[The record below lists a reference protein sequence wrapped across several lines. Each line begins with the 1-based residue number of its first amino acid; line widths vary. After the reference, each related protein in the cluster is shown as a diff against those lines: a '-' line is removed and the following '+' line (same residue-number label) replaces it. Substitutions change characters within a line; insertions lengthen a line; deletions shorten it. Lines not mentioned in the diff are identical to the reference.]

1 MQMIKF
7 LLLASSFLISYL
19 FSSTQLQFSNDKKIE
34 IDSVATL
41 RIAVVGDL
49 MCHSPQFNY
58 AKVSKD
64 SFDFNP
70 VYRYIKESLENA
82 DFTFGNLE
90 TVIGEMGS
98 VYLGYPRFK
107 SPKDYVTALAN
118 NGFDFLCFANNH
130 TLDQAEKGILNTI
143 QTLNENSIGYT
154 GAFNSQSDRDSI
166 RILNLNGIKIAL
178 LAYSYGTNGNVI
190 PKGKEYLI
198 NLIDYNLIEKD
209 ILSAKQSSAEIV
221 LVNFHFGNEYQRFPS
236 DYQKEVVKKTI
247 EFGADLITAS
257 HPHVIQPIEFYKTN
271 GATLDSAVVAYS
283 LGNFISNQRKRYTD
297 AGVILYLNLEKNL
310 NTKKIE
316 LKSVEY
322 LPTWVFKG
330 KTDFGNEFII
340 LPLSKDIDSL
350 KFNFISDSDKARM
363 KQALTDT
370 QEIITVYT
378 KGIKLAE

>member
-1 MQMIKF
+1 MQMIKI
-7 LLLASSFLISYL
+7 LLLITSFLISYL
-19 FSSTQLQFSNDKKIE
+19 FSPTQKQFSIDKKIE

-70 VYRYIKESLENA
+70 VYRYIKQSLENA

-90 TVIGEMGS
+90 TVIGEKGS
-98 VYLGYPRFK
+98 IYLGYPRFK

-130 TLDQAEKGILNTI
+130 TLDQSERGVLNTI
-143 QTLNENSIGYT
+143 QALNEKNIGYT
-154 GAFNSQSDRDSI
+154 GAFTSQSDRDSI
-166 RILNLNGIKIAL
+166 RILNLKGINIAL
-178 LAYSYGTNGNVI
+178 LAYSYGTNGSVI
-190 PKGKEYLI
+190 PKGKDYLI

-209 ILSAKQSSAEIV
+209 IRSAKQSGAEIV
-221 LVNFHFGNEYQRFPS
+221 LVNFHFGIEYQRFPS
-236 DYQKEVVKKTI
+236 DYQKEVVEKTI
-247 EFGADLITAS
+247 EYGADLITAS

-271 GATLDSAVVAYS
+271 SATLDSAVVAYS

-310 NTKKIE
+310 NTKRIV
-316 LKSVEY
+316 LKSVQY
-322 LPTWVFKG
+322 LPNWVFKG

-340 LPLSKDIDSL
+340 LPLSNDLDSL
-350 KFNFISDSDKARM
+350 NLNFLSDSDKTKM

-370 QEIITVYT
+370 QEIITAFT

>member
-1 MQMIKF
+1 MQMIKI
-7 LLLASSFLISYL
+7 LLLITSFLISYL
-19 FSSTQLQFSNDKKIE
+19 FSLSQIQSSFENKIE
-34 IDSVATL
+34 IDSVVVVK
-41 RIAVVGDL
+41 IAVVGDL

-90 TVIGEMGS
+90 TVIGEKGS
-98 VYLGYPRFK
+98 TYLGYPRFK
-107 SPKDYVTALAN
+107 SPKDYVTALAQ
-118 NGFDFLCFANNH
+118 NGFDFLCIANNH
-130 TLDQAEKGILNTI
+130 TLDQGEQGVLNTI
-143 QTLNENSIGYT
+143 RTLNENNIGYT

-166 RILNLNGIKIAL
+166 RILKLNGIKIAL
-178 LAYSYGTNGNVI
+178 LAYSYGTNGSVI
-190 PKGKEYLI
+190 PKGKDYLI

-209 ILSAKQSSAEIV
+209 IHTAKQYGAEIV

-271 GATLDSAVVAYS
+271 GATLDSGIAAYS
-283 LGNFISNQRKRYTD
+283 LGNFISNQRQRYTD
-297 AGVILYLNLEKNL
+297 AGVILYLILEKNL
-310 NTKKIE
+310 NTKKIA

-330 KTDFGNEFII
+330 KTEFGNEFLI
-340 LPLSKDIDSL
+340 LPLQKNFDS
-350 KFNFISDSDKARM
+350 FNFLSQTDKAKM
-363 KQALTDT
+363 KQSLIDT
-370 QEIITVYT
+370 EEIITAYT
-378 KGIKLAE
+378 KNVKLAEY

>member
-1 MQMIKF
+1 MQMIKI
-7 LLLASSFLISYL
+7 LLLITSFLISYL
-19 FSSTQLQFSNDKKIE
+19 FSLSQIQSSFDNKIE
-34 IDSVATL
+34 IDSVVVVK
-41 RIAVVGDL
+41 IAVVGDL

-70 VYRYIKESLENA
+70 VYRYIKENLENA

-90 TVIGEMGS
+90 TVIGEKGS
-98 VYLGYPRFK
+98 TYLGYPRFK
-107 SPKDYVTALAN
+107 SPKDYVTALAQ

-130 TLDQAEKGILNTI
+130 TLDQGEQGVLNTI
-143 QTLNENSIGYT
+143 RTLNENNIGYT

-166 RILNLNGIKIAL
+166 RILKLNGIKIAL
-178 LAYSYGTNGNVI
+178 LAYSYGTNGSVI
-190 PKGKEYLI
+190 PKGKDYLI

-209 ILSAKQSSAEIV
+209 IHSAKQNGAEIV

-271 GATLDSAVVAYS
+271 GATLDSGIAAYS
-283 LGNFISNQRKRYTD
+283 LGNFISNQRQRYTD
-297 AGVILYLNLEKNL
+297 AGVILYLILEKNL
-310 NTKKIE
+310 NTKKIA

-330 KTDFGNEFII
+330 KTEFGNEFLI
-340 LPLSKDIDSL
+340 LPLQKNFDS
-350 KFNFISDSDKARM
+350 FNFLSQTDKAKM
-363 KQALTDT
+363 KQALIDT
-370 QEIITVYT
+370 EEIITAYT
-378 KGIKLAE
+378 KNVKLAEY

>member
-1 MQMIKF
+1 MQMIKI
-7 LLLASSFLISYL
+7 LLLITSFLISYL
-19 FSSTQLQFSNDKKIE
+19 FSLSQIQSSFDNKIE
-34 IDSVATL
+34 IDSVVVV

-70 VYRYIKESLENA
+70 VYRYIKENLENA

-90 TVIGEMGS
+90 TVIGEKGS
-98 VYLGYPRFK
+98 TYLGYPRFK
-107 SPKDYVTALAN
+107 SPKDYVTALAQ

-130 TLDQAEKGILNTI
+130 TLDQGEQGVLNTI
-143 QTLNENSIGYT
+143 RTLNENNIGYT

-166 RILNLNGIKIAL
+166 RILKLNGIKIAL
-178 LAYSYGTNGNVI
+178 LAYSYGTNGSVI
-190 PKGKEYLI
+190 PKGKDYLI

-209 ILSAKQSSAEIV
+209 IHTAKQYGAEIV

-271 GATLDSAVVAYS
+271 GATLDSGIAAYS
-283 LGNFISNQRKRYTD
+283 LGNFISNQRQRYTD
-297 AGVILYLNLEKNL
+297 AGVILYLILEKNL
-310 NTKKIE
+310 NTKKIA

-330 KTDFGNEFII
+330 KTEFGNEFLI
-340 LPLSKDIDSL
+340 LPLQKNFDS
-350 KFNFISDSDKARM
+350 FNFLSQTDKAKM
-363 KQALTDT
+363 KQALIDT
-370 QEIITVYT
+370 EEIITAYT
-378 KGIKLAE
+378 KNVKLAEY

>member
-1 MQMIKF
+1 MQMIKI
-7 LLLASSFLISYL
+7 LLLITSFLISYL
-19 FSSTQLQFSNDKKIE
+19 FSLSQIQSSFDKKIE
-34 IDSVATL
+34 IDSVVVVK
-41 RIAVVGDL
+41 IAVVGDL

-70 VYRYIKESLENA
+70 VYRYIKENLENA

-90 TVIGEMGS
+90 TVIGEKGS
-98 VYLGYPRFK
+98 TYLGYPRFK
-107 SPKDYVTALAN
+107 SPKDYVTALAQ
-118 NGFDFLCFANNH
+118 NGFDFLCIANNH
-130 TLDQAEKGILNTI
+130 TLDQGEQGVLNTI
-143 QTLNENSIGYT
+143 RTLNENNIGYT

-166 RILNLNGIKIAL
+166 RILKLNGIKIAL
-178 LAYSYGTNGNVI
+178 LAYSYGTNGSVI
-190 PKGKEYLI
+190 PKGKDYLI

-209 ILSAKQSSAEIV
+209 IHTAKQYGAEIV

-271 GATLDSAVVAYS
+271 GATLDSGIAAYS
-283 LGNFISNQRKRYTD
+283 LGNFISNQRQRYTD
-297 AGVILYLNLEKNL
+297 AGVILYLILEKNL
-310 NTKKIE
+310 NTKKIA

-330 KTDFGNEFII
+330 KTEFGNEFLI
-340 LPLSKDIDSL
+340 LPLQKNFDS
-350 KFNFISDSDKARM
+350 FNFLSQTDKAKM
-363 KQALTDT
+363 KQALIDT
-370 QEIITVYT
+370 EEIITAYT
-378 KGIKLAE
+378 KNVKLAEY

>member
-1 MQMIKF
+1 MIKI
-7 LLLASSFLISYL
+7 LLLITSFLISYL
-19 FSSTQLQFSNDKKIE
+19 FSLSQIQSSFDNKIE
-34 IDSVATL
+34 IDSVVVV

-70 VYRYIKESLENA
+70 VYRYIKENLENA

-90 TVIGEMGS
+90 TVIGEKGS
-98 VYLGYPRFK
+98 TYLGYPRFK
-107 SPKDYVTALAN
+107 SPKDYVTALAQ

-130 TLDQAEKGILNTI
+130 TLDQGEQGVLNTI
-143 QTLNENSIGYT
+143 RTLNENNIGYT

-166 RILNLNGIKIAL
+166 RILKLNGIKIAL
-178 LAYSYGTNGNVI
+178 LAYSYGTNGSVI
-190 PKGKEYLI
+190 PKGKDYLI

-209 ILSAKQSSAEIV
+209 IHTAKQYGAEIV

-271 GATLDSAVVAYS
+271 GATLDSGIAAYS
-283 LGNFISNQRKRYTD
+283 LGNFISNQRQRYTD
-297 AGVILYLNLEKNL
+297 AGVILYLILEKNL
-310 NTKKIE
+310 NTKKIA

-330 KTDFGNEFII
+330 KTEFGNEFLI
-340 LPLSKDIDSL
+340 LPLQKNFDS
-350 KFNFISDSDKARM
+350 FNFLSQTDKAKM
-363 KQALTDT
+363 KQALIDT
-370 QEIITVYT
+370 EEIITAYT
-378 KGIKLAE
+378 KNVKLAEY

>member
-1 MQMIKF
+1 MQMIKI
-7 LLLASSFLISYL
+7 LLLITSFLISYL
-19 FSSTQLQFSNDKKIE
+19 FSLSQIQSSFENKIE
-34 IDSVATL
+34 IDSVVVVK
-41 RIAVVGDL
+41 IAVVGDL

-90 TVIGEMGS
+90 TVIGEKGS
-98 VYLGYPRFK
+98 TYLGYPRFK
-107 SPKDYVTALAN
+107 SPKDYVTALAQ
-118 NGFDFLCFANNH
+118 NGFDFLCIANNH
-130 TLDQAEKGILNTI
+130 TLDQGEQGVLNTI
-143 QTLNENSIGYT
+143 RTLNENNICYT

-166 RILNLNGIKIAL
+166 RIIKLNGIKIAL
-178 LAYSYGTNGNVI
+178 LAYSYGTNGSVI
-190 PKGKEYLI
+190 PKGKDYLI

-209 ILSAKQSSAEIV
+209 IHTAKQYGAEIV

-271 GATLDSAVVAYS
+271 GATLDSGIAAYS
-283 LGNFISNQRKRYTD
+283 LGNFISNQRQRYTD
-297 AGVILYLNLEKNL
+297 AGVILYLILEKNL
-310 NTKKIE
+310 NTKKIA

-330 KTDFGNEFII
+330 KTEFGNEFLI
-340 LPLSKDIDSL
+340 LPLQKNFDS
-350 KFNFISDSDKARM
+350 FNFLSQTDKAKM
-363 KQALTDT
+363 KQALIDT
-370 QEIITVYT
+370 EEIITAYT
-378 KGIKLAE
+378 KNVKLAEY

>member
-1 MQMIKF
+1 MQLIKI
-7 LLLASSFLISYL
+7 LLLITSFMISYL
-19 FSSTQLQFSNDKKIE
+19 FSSTQLQFSIDKKIE
-34 IDSVATL
+34 IDSVAL
-41 RIAVVGDL
+41 VKIAVVGDL

-90 TVIGEMGS
+90 TVIGEKGS
-98 VYLGYPRFK
+98 TYLGYPRFK
-107 SPKDYVTALAN
+107 SPKDYVTALAQ

-130 TLDQAEKGILNTI
+130 TLDQGEQGILNTI
-143 QTLNENSIGYT
+143 RILNENNIGYT

-166 RILNLNGIKIAL
+166 RILNLNGLKMAL
-178 LAYSYGTNGNVI
+178 LAYSYGTNGSVI
-190 PKGKEYLI
+190 PKGKDYLI

-209 ILSAKQSSAEIV
+209 IHSAKQNGAEIV

-271 GATLDSAVVAYS
+271 GATLDSGIVAYS
-283 LGNFISNQRKRYTD
+283 LGNFISNQRKRFTD
-297 AGVILYLNLEKNL
+297 AGVILYLILEKNL
-310 NTKKIE
+310 HTKKVS

-330 KTDFGNEFII
+330 KTEFGNEFLI
-340 LPLSKDIDSL
+340 LPLQKNFDS
-350 KFNFISDSDKARM
+350 FNFLSDSDKAKM
-363 KQALTDT
+363 KQAFNDT
-370 QEIITVYT
+370 EEIITAYT
-378 KGIKLAE
+378 KGVKLAE

>member
-271 GATLDSAVVAYS
+271 CATLDSAVVAYS

>member
-1 MQMIKF
+1 MQMIKI
-7 LLLASSFLISYL
+7 LLLITSFLISYL
-19 FSSTQLQFSNDKKIE
+19 FSLSQIQSSFDKKIE
-34 IDSVATL
+34 IDSVVVVK
-41 RIAVVGDL
+41 IAVVGDL

-70 VYRYIKESLENA
+70 VYRYIKENLENA

-90 TVIGEMGS
+90 TVIGEKGS
-98 VYLGYPRFK
+98 TYLGYPRFK
-107 SPKDYVTALAN
+107 SPKDYVTALAQ

-130 TLDQAEKGILNTI
+130 TLDQGEQGVLNTI
-143 QTLNENSIGYT
+143 RTLNENNIGYT

-166 RILNLNGIKIAL
+166 RILKLNGIKIAL
-178 LAYSYGTNGNVI
+178 LAYSYGTNGSVI
-190 PKGKEYLI
+190 PKGKDYLI

-209 ILSAKQSSAEIV
+209 IHSAKQNGAEIV

-271 GATLDSAVVAYS
+271 GATLDSGIAAYS
-283 LGNFISNQRKRYTD
+283 LGNFISNQRQRYTD
-297 AGVILYLNLEKNL
+297 AGVILYLILEKNL
-310 NTKKIE
+310 NTKKIA

-330 KTDFGNEFII
+330 KTEFGNEFLI
-340 LPLSKDIDSL
+340 LPLQKNFDS
-350 KFNFISDSDKARM
+350 FNFLSQTDKAKM
-363 KQALTDT
+363 KQALIDT
-370 QEIITVYT
+370 EEIITAYT
-378 KGIKLAE
+378 KNVKQAEY

>member
-1 MQMIKF
+1 MQMIKI
-7 LLLASSFLISYL
+7 LLLITSFLISYL
-19 FSSTQLQFSNDKKIE
+19 FSSKQLQFSIDKKIE
-34 IDSVATL
+34 IDSVAL
-41 RIAVVGDL
+41 VRIAVVGDL

-70 VYRYIKESLENA
+70 VYRYIKESLESA

-90 TVIGEMGS
+90 TVIGEKGS
-98 VYLGYPRFK
+98 TYLGYPRFK
-107 SPKDYVTALAN
+107 SPKDYVTALAQ

-130 TLDQAEKGILNTI
+130 TLDQGELGILNTI
-143 QTLNENSIGYT
+143 RILNENNIGYT

-178 LAYSYGTNGNVI
+178 LAYSYGTNGSVI
-190 PKGKEYLI
+190 PKGKDYLI

-209 ILSAKQSSAEIV
+209 IHSAKQNGAEIV

-247 EFGADLITAS
+247 EFGADLIIAS

-271 GATLDSAVVAYS
+271 GATLDSGIVAYS
-283 LGNFISNQRKRYTD
+283 LGNFISNQRKRFTD
-297 AGVILYLNLEKNL
+297 AGVILYLILEKNL

-330 KTDFGNEFII
+330 KTEFGNEFLI
-340 LPLSKDIDSL
+340 LPLQKNFDS
-350 KFNFISDSDKARM
+350 FNFLSDSDKAKM
-363 KQALTDT
+363 KQAFNDT
-370 QEIITVYT
+370 EEIITAYT
-378 KGIKLAE
+378 KSVKLAE

>member
-1 MQMIKF
+1 MQMIKI
-7 LLLASSFLISYL
+7 LLLSTSFLISYL
-19 FSSTQLQFSNDKKIE
+19 FSSTQLQFSIDKKIE
-34 IDSVATL
+34 IDSVAVVK
-41 RIAVVGDL
+41 IAVVGDL

-70 VYRYIKESLENA
+70 VYRYIKESFENA

-90 TVIGEMGS
+90 TVIGEKGS
-98 VYLGYPRFK
+98 TYLGYPRFK
-107 SPKDYVTALAN
+107 SPKDYVTALAQ

-130 TLDQAEKGILNTI
+130 TLDQGEQGILNTI
-143 QTLNENSIGYT
+143 RILNDNNIGYT

-166 RILNLNGIKIAL
+166 RIFNLNGIKIAL
-178 LAYSYGTNGNVI
+178 LAYSYGTNGSVI
-190 PKGKEYLI
+190 PKGKDYLI

-209 ILSAKQSSAEIV
+209 IHSAKLNGAEIV

-271 GATLDSAVVAYS
+271 GATLDSGIVAYS
-283 LGNFISNQRKRYTD
+283 LGNFISNQRKRFTD
-297 AGVILYLNLEKNL
+297 AGVILYLILEKNL
-310 NTKKIE
+310 NTKKVS

-330 KTDFGNEFII
+330 KTEFGNEFLI
-340 LPLSKDIDSL
+340 LPLQKNFDS
-350 KFNFISDSDKARM
+350 FNFLSGSDKAKM
-363 KQALTDT
+363 KQAFNDT
-370 QEIITVYT
+370 EEIITAYT
-378 KGIKLAE
+378 KGVKLAE

>member
-1 MQMIKF
+1 MQMIKI
-7 LLLASSFLISYL
+7 LLLITSFLISYL
-19 FSSTQLQFSNDKKIE
+19 FSLSQIQSSFDKKIE
-34 IDSVATL
+34 IDSVVVVK
-41 RIAVVGDL
+41 IAVVGDL

-70 VYRYIKESLENA
+70 VYRYIKENLENA

-90 TVIGEMGS
+90 TVIGEKGS
-98 VYLGYPRFK
+98 TYLGYPRFK
-107 SPKDYVTALAN
+107 SPKDYVTALAQ

-130 TLDQAEKGILNTI
+130 TLDQGEQGVLNTI
-143 QTLNENSIGYT
+143 RTLNENNIGYT

-166 RILNLNGIKIAL
+166 RILKLNGIKIAL
-178 LAYSYGTNGNVI
+178 LAYSYGTNGSVI
-190 PKGKEYLI
+190 PKGKDYLI

-209 ILSAKQSSAEIV
+209 IHSAKQNGAEIV

-271 GATLDSAVVAYS
+271 GATLDSGIAAYS
-283 LGNFISNQRKRYTD
+283 LGNFISNQRQRYTD
-297 AGVILYLNLEKNL
+297 AGVILYLILEKNL
-310 NTKKIE
+310 NTKKIA

-330 KTDFGNEFII
+330 KTEFGNEFLI
-340 LPLSKDIDSL
+340 LPLQKNFDS
-350 KFNFISDSDKARM
+350 FNFLSQTDKAKM
-363 KQALTDT
+363 KQALIDT
-370 QEIITVYT
+370 EEIITAYT
-378 KGIKLAE
+378 KNVKLAEY

>member
-1 MQMIKF
+1 MQMIKI
-7 LLLASSFLISYL
+7 LLLITSFLISYL
-19 FSSTQLQFSNDKKIE
+19 FSLSQIQSSFDKKIE
-34 IDSVATL
+34 IDSVVVV

-70 VYRYIKESLENA
+70 VYRYIKENLENA

-90 TVIGEMGS
+90 TVIGEKGS
-98 VYLGYPRFK
+98 TYLGYPRFK
-107 SPKDYVTALAN
+107 SPKDYVTALAQ

-130 TLDQAEKGILNTI
+130 TLDQGEQGVLNTI
-143 QTLNENSIGYT
+143 RTLNENNIGYT

-166 RILNLNGIKIAL
+166 RILKLNGIKIAL
-178 LAYSYGTNGNVI
+178 LAYSYGTNGSVI
-190 PKGKEYLI
+190 PKGKDYLI

-209 ILSAKQSSAEIV
+209 IHSAKQNGAEIV

-271 GATLDSAVVAYS
+271 GATLDSGIAAYS
-283 LGNFISNQRKRYTD
+283 LGNFISNQRQRYTD
-297 AGVILYLNLEKNL
+297 AGVILYLILEKNL
-310 NTKKIE
+310 NTKKIA

-330 KTDFGNEFII
+330 KTEFGNEFLI
-340 LPLSKDIDSL
+340 LPLQKNFDS
-350 KFNFISDSDKARM
+350 FNFLSQTDKAKM
-363 KQALTDT
+363 KQALIDT
-370 QEIITVYT
+370 EEIITAYT
-378 KGIKLAE
+378 KNVKLAEY

>member
-1 MQMIKF
+1 M
-7 LLLASSFLISYL
+7 ISYL
-19 FSSTQLQFSNDKKIE
+19 FSSTQLQFSIDKKIE
-34 IDSVATL
+34 IDSVAL
-41 RIAVVGDL
+41 VKIAVVGDL

-90 TVIGEMGS
+90 TVIGEKGS
-98 VYLGYPRFK
+98 TYLGYPRFK
-107 SPKDYVTALAN
+107 SPKDYVTALAQ

-130 TLDQAEKGILNTI
+130 TLDQGEQGILNTI
-143 QTLNENSIGYT
+143 RILNENNIGYT

-166 RILNLNGIKIAL
+166 RILNLNGLKMAL
-178 LAYSYGTNGNVI
+178 LAYSYGTNGSVI
-190 PKGKEYLI
+190 PKGKDYLI

-209 ILSAKQSSAEIV
+209 IHSAKQNGAEIV

-271 GATLDSAVVAYS
+271 GATLDSGIVAYS
-283 LGNFISNQRKRYTD
+283 LGNFISNQRKRFTD
-297 AGVILYLNLEKNL
+297 AGVILYLILEKNL
-310 NTKKIE
+310 HTKKVS

-330 KTDFGNEFII
+330 KTEFGNEFLI
-340 LPLSKDIDSL
+340 LPLQKNFDS
-350 KFNFISDSDKARM
+350 FNFLSDSDKAKM
-363 KQALTDT
+363 KQAFNDT
-370 QEIITVYT
+370 EEIITAYT
-378 KGIKLAE
+378 KGVKLAE